1 MTSISSSFNIVRGHN
16 SNNNNTFY
24 TLYYLYFTF
33 YGGGPAHCA
42 PARVTKKK
50 KGFQNVLLRT
60 HQENEIQWS
69 IVRLSSPSP

>member
-1 MTSISSSFNIVRGHN
+1 MCDLLHFIIIFIKLHFMTAA
-16 SNNNNTFY
+16 
-24 TLYYLYFTF
+24 L
-33 YGGGPAHCA
+33 
-42 PARVTKKK
+42 RVTKKK